1 MLEPQKKVGLCSP
14 NVAAVKGL
22 LITEEIKHKEQIAN
36 HNIQNKEKNGRV
48 HIFYLW
54 NTVIWARREKLD
66 KEIKWLTSIFKSYN
80 LSQGLK
86 Q

>member
-1 MLEPQKKVGLCSP
+1 MGLCSP

-22 LITEEIKHKEQIAN
+22 SITEEIKQREQIAN
-36 HNIQNKEKNGRV
+36 HNIQNNKKKNGRA

-54 NTVIWARREKLD
+54 NTVIWARRGKLD
-66 KEIKWLTSIFKSYN
+66 KEIKWLTSIFKSCN
-80 LSQGLK
+80 LGQGLK